1 MEPLG
6 SVPDV
11 VDVAVLKRWHQIAPQ
26 ELGLVGA
33 EAGAQCPADV
43 HERTPF
49 PISEVVNRKV
59 ALWVGDLTSLNTHAI
74 VNSTN
79 ENLTDKSPLSQR
91 IVERAG
97 EQLRRDMLNEIR
109 TCRTGEAKLSKG
121 YNLPARFVI
130 HTVGPKYNAKFRTAA
145 ESALHSSYWRVLQ
158 MLPEHGLATL
168 GLCPIHS
175 ARRGYP
181 LRDGAHLALRTL
193 RRFLELH
200 GLATLGLCP
209 IHSARRGYPLRDGA
223 HLALRTLR
231 RFLELH
237 GDCVELVVLVME
249 GTELGMYEQL
259 LPLYFPRTQ
268 WEEHMA
274 QRALPKDVGGP
285 NGEPLLPE
293 RIIRIVDKPF
303 GEGVVGEEPEHG
315 SHMEGSV
322 VVGRTAFARM
332 QGDVDRHG
340 ARPPADPLTRE
351 LQRAHRYERLL
362 RRARMEDLRAVRE
375 ARFLYEGGRD
385 RKGRPVFVF
394 VGRRFR
400 ALDPEKVLL
409 QLLLALDSVA
419 PVQPFSVVYLHT
431 LAEEPPEL
439 GQVLRDAFELLE
451 PKHRQNLHTLYL
463 VHPGFWTRV
472 AAWWFTAFKV
482 PDMRGKVNMVS
493 RLDEL
498 FLDVAP
504 EQLDL
509 PRFVLEHDLLLH
521 GSRPQGLAQGAQQ

>member
-11 VDVAVLKRWHQIAPQ
+11 VDIAVLKRWHQIAPR

-33 EAGAQCPADV
+33 EAGDVCPADI

-59 ALWVGDLTSLNTHAI
+59 ALWVGDLTSLNAHAI
-74 VNSTN
+74 VHSTN
-79 ENLTDKSPLSQR
+79 ENLSDKSPLSLR
-91 IVERAG
+91 IVDRAG

-109 TCRTGEAKLSKG
+109 SCRTGEAKLSKG
-121 YNLPARFVI
+121 YSLPARFVI

-158 MLPEHGLATL
+158 MLPEHGLTTL

-181 LRDGAHLALRTL
+181 LEDGAHLTLRTL
-193 RRFLELH
+193 RRFLEL
-200 GLATLGLCP
+200 
-209 IHSARRGYPLRDGA
+209 Y
-223 HLALRTLR
+223 
-231 RFLELH
+231 
-237 GDCVELVVLVME
+237 GDSVELVVLVME

-259 LPLYFPRTQ
+259 LPLYFPRTE
-268 WEEHMA
+268 WEECMA
-274 QRALPKDVGGP
+274 QRALPRDVGGP

-293 RIIRIVDKPF
+293 RTIRIVDKPF
-303 GEGVVGEEPEHG
+303 GGAVDDEPEPG

-322 VVGRTAFARM
+322 IVGRTPFARM

-362 RRARMEDLRAVRE
+362 RRARMEDLRMVRE
-375 ARFLYEGGRD
+375 ARFFYEGGRD
-385 RKGRPVFVF
+385 RKGRPVFVL

-400 ALDPEKVLL
+400 ALNPEQVLL

-419 PVQPFSVVYLHT
+419 PFQPFSVVYLHT
-431 LAEEPPEL
+431 QAEEPPEL

-463 VHPGFWTRV
+463 VHPSFWTRV

-482 PDMRGKVNMVS
+482 PEMRGKVSIVS

-509 PRFVLEHDLLLH
+509 PRFVLEHDILLH
-521 GSRPQGLAQGAQQ
+521 GSGQQHLPQGSQQ

>member
-26 ELGLVGA
+26 ELGLAGA

-49 PISEVVNRKV
+49 PVSEVVNRKV

-181 LRDGAHLALRTL
+181 LQ
-193 RRFLELH
+193 
-200 GLATLGLCP
+200 
-209 IHSARRGYPLRDGA
+209 DGA

-274 QRALPKDVGGP
+274 QRALPEDVGGP

-303 GEGVVGEEPEHG
+303 GGGVVGEEAEHG

-340 ARPPADPLTRE
+340 ARPPADALTME

-431 LAEEPPEL
+431 LAEEPPQL
-439 GQVLRDAFELLE
+439 GEVLRDAFELLE